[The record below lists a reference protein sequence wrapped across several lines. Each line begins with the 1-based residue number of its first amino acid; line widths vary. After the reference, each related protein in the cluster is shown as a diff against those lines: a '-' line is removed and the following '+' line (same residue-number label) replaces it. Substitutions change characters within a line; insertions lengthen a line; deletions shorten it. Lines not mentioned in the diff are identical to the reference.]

1 MIYPKFLKIGD
12 TIGVTAPAN
21 GITKSEKI
29 KRLNYAIK
37 NFNDKGFNIIET
49 ANVRTGSM
57 GRSSSSKTQAR
68 ELESLYLNSDVNMI
82 ICATGGE
89 FMMEMLPEFNFEVV
103 KNNPKWLQ
111 GYSNPT
117 CLTFTITTNYDIAT
131 IYGTNFAA
139 FGMEPWHKS
148 LEDNFLILQ
157 GNLITQNSYSMYE
170 SGHTKY
176 IMGNEPYF
184 LDKKVKWENLNDE
197 DKIEMKGR
205 IIGGCI
211 EDLRD
216 ILGTFFDKTKEFVE
230 KYKEDGI
237 IWYFDNYALTNEDI
251 IRVLWKFK
259 ICGWFKY
266 TKGIVFGRNFAEVS
280 YCDISFKEAVKH
292 ALSELNIP
300 IIINADI
307 GHVSPRMT
315 IINGAI
321 AHIMSSDGKGTIS
334 FELK

>member
-21 GITKSEKI
+21 GITKPEKI
-29 KRLNYAIK
+29 KRLDYAIK
-37 NFNDKGFNIIET
+37 NFNDKEFNIIET

-82 ICATGGE
+82 ICAAGGE

-176 IMGNEPYF
+176 ITGNEPYL
-184 LDKKVKWENLNDE
+184 LDKKVKWENLNSE

-211 EDLRD
+211 EDLVE
-216 ILGTFFDKTKEFVE
+216 LAGTPFDKTLDFIER
-230 KYKEDGI
+230 YKEDGI
-237 IWYFDNYALTNEDI
+237 IWYFDNFGLTSESI
-251 IRVLWKFK
+251 IRTLWKFK
-259 ICGWFKY
+259 IMGWFKN
-266 TKGIVFGRNFAEVS
+266 TKGIIFGRNFEEIS
-280 YCDISFKEAVKH
+280 YCDISFKEALIH
-292 ALSELNIP
+292 SLDELKIP
-300 IIINADI
+300 VIFNADI

-321 AHIMSSDGKGTIS
+321 AHIISSGGKGTIS
-334 FELK
+334 FKLK